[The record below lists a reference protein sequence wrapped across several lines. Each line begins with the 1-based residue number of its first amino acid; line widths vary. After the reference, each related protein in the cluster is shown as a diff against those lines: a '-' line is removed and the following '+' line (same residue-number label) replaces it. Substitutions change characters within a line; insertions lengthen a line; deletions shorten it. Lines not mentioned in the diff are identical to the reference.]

1 MYYPLSEIYTRSSSL
16 EKGNFTFKDNMSTS
30 IDLLMKL
37 ELDSINYRR
46 KKSCENTRT
55 CQKSVEKAKHDDK
68 RICSNLKINFYNEE
82 RASFYQGQF

>member
-1 MYYPLSEIYTRSSSL
+1 MSDHFLYDSIVPDLISENKMYNPLSEIYTRSSSL
-16 EKGNFTFKDNMSTS
+16 EKGNLTFKDNMSTS

-55 CQKSVEKAKHDDK
+55 CQKSV
-68 RICSNLKINFYNEE
+68 
-82 RASFYQGQF
+82 